1 MPSATSLQSV
11 TLKKCYYSADEARS
25 LGQLDVEK
33 IEQIARDLD
42 IAESEKEHYVTGW
55 MGQNSVV
62 LVRNY
67 QDKRGTSNGLVMSR
81 GQRYKLS
88 VQAIKFR
95 IPKFLLWMTF
105 RRRPRT
111 MSVVGYT
118 RLGEQASGLQ
128 QFHNI
133 LEPELKQQLENDWRE
148 LNDYLGMACWQMEN
162 NQPAWREM
170 QREATPQALWFLA
183 DSNWFS
189 GKKLQKDGD
198 CEGLWTQ
205 NRFLARRTGE
215 HAALLISWHDEEND
229 NIASYLFERVSSNQ
243 IRLSLRP
250 RKEDK
255 FYPLNPFDAVHIRQ
269 ALALFQQA
277 ESELCSEA
285 FSQKQGRA

>member
-1 MPSATSLQSV
+1 MSLATPSTSSV
-11 TLKKCYYSADEARS
+11 LKKSYYSADQSLS

-42 IAESEKEHYVTGW
+42 ISASDKEHYVTGW

-67 QDKRGTSNGLVMSR
+67 QDKRGASNGLVMSR

-95 IPKFLLWMTF
+95 IPKFLLWMTL

-118 RLGEQASGLQ
+118 RLGAQATGLQ
-128 QFHNI
+128 QFHT
-133 LEPELKQQLENDWRE
+133 LADKSLKQQLENDWRE

-162 NQPAWREM
+162 NQPMWRSV
-170 QREATPQALWFLA
+170 QREISPQALWYLA
-183 DSNWFS
+183 DSDLFS

-198 CEGLWTQ
+198 FEGMWTK
-205 NRFLARRTGE
+205 NRFLGRRTGE
-215 HAALLISWHDEEND
+215 HAALLISWRDEEND
-229 NIASYLFERVSSNQ
+229 DIASYLYERVTANQ

-250 RKEDK
+250 RKEEK
-255 FYPLNPFDAVHIRQ
+255 FYPLNPFDAEHLQQ
-269 ALALFQQA
+269 ALSMFKQV
-277 ESELCSEA
+277 EPELCHN
-285 FSQKQGRA
+285 KIRA

>member
-1 MPSATSLQSV
+1 MSLASPLAPSV
-11 TLKKCYYSADEARS
+11 LKKSYYSAEQTLA

-33 IEQIARDLD
+33 IAQIARDLD
-42 IAESEKEHYVTGW
+42 ITGSEKEHYVTGW

-88 VQAIKFR
+88 VQAITFR

-105 RRRPRT
+105 RRQPRT

-133 LEPELKQQLENDWRE
+133 LDKDLKQALENDWRA

-162 NQPAWREM
+162 NQPMWRTV
-170 QREATPQALWFLA
+170 QREISSQALWYLA
-183 DSNWFS
+183 DSHVFS

-198 CEGLWTQ
+198 CEGLWSK
-205 NRFLARRTGE
+205 NRFLGRRTGE
-215 HAALLISWHDEEND
+215 HAALLLSWHDEEND
-229 NIASYLFERVSSNQ
+229 DIASYLYERVSSSQ

-255 FYPLNPFDAVHIRQ
+255 FYPLNPFDALHLQQ
-269 ALALFQQA
+269 ALTLFQQA
-277 ESELCSEA
+277 EAELCNA
-285 FSQKQGRA
+285 RFQQQHRA

>member
-1 MPSATSLQSV
+1 MSSAAPSKSG
-11 TLKKCYYSADEARS
+11 TLKKCYYSADEALS

-33 IEQIARDLD
+33 IDQIARDLD

-95 IPKFLLWMTF
+95 IPKLLLWMTF

-133 LEPELKQQLENDWRE
+133 LDPELKQQLENDWQE

-162 NQPAWREM
+162 NQPVWREM
-170 QREATPQALWFLA
+170 QREVTAQALWFLA
-183 DSNWFS
+183 DSNWFG

-198 CEGLWTQ
+198 CEGLWAH
-205 NRFLARRTGE
+205 NRFLGRRTGE
-215 HAALLISWHDEEND
+215 HAALLISWRDEDND
-229 NIASYLFERVSSNQ
+229 DIASYLFERVSSNQ

-250 RKEDK
+250 RKEEK
-255 FYPLNPFDAVHIRQ
+255 FYPLNPFDAAHIRQ
-269 ALALFQQA
+269 ALTLFKQA

-285 FSQKQGRA
+285 FSQKQSRA

>member
-1 MPSATSLQSV
+1 MPSATPLKSAS
-11 TLKKCYYSADEARS
+11 LKKCYYSADETLS
-25 LGQLDVEK
+25 LGLLDVEK

-42 IAESEKEHYVTGW
+42 IADSDKEHYVTGW
-55 MGQNSVV
+55 MAQNSVV

-133 LEPELKQQLENDWRE
+133 LDPDLKQQLENDWQE

-162 NQPAWREM
+162 NQPLWRELH
-170 QREATPQALWFLA
+170 REITPQALWFLA
-183 DSNWFS
+183 DSNGFS
-189 GKKLQKDGD
+189 GKKMQKDGD
-198 CEGLWTQ
+198 FEGLWAH
-205 NRFLARRTGE
+205 NRFLGRRTGE
-215 HAALLISWHDEEND
+215 HAALLISWRDEEND
-229 NIASYLFERVSSNQ
+229 DIASYQFERLSSSK

-250 RKEDK
+250 RKDEK
-255 FYPLNPFDAVHIRQ
+255 FYPLNPFDAAHLCQ
-269 ALALFQQA
+269 ALRMFQQA
-277 ESELCSEA
+277 ESELCSAA
-285 FSQKQGRA
+285 FSQKQSRA